1 MTNSSDSGGRGR
13 GVGRPRDEAVRPKVL
28 AATLELLAERG
39 YRGLRADA
47 IANLSGVPKS
57 TIYRRWPSLTRLAI
71 DALDESLGERRF
83 EPSDD
88 PEDDAR
94 RLMSLAHQTLI
105 DNPLGRVMHQIAIEL
120 SGDSEVAEDYRHR
133 IIDPLRNAGIEIC
146 TRGIRQGIWQA
157 KDPSI
162 PVDMMIGMITY
173 RDIILGQSHS
183 EAETMRALDVM
194 FDILRTP
201 R

>member
-1 MTNSSDSGGRGR
+1 M
-13 GVGRPRDEAVRPKVL
+13 
-28 AATLELLAERG
+28 
-39 YRGLRADA
+39 RADA
-47 IANLSGVPKS
+47 IASLSGVPKS

-71 DALDESLGERRF
+71 DAIDVSLGERHF

-94 RLMSLAHQTLI
+94 RLILLAHKALT

-120 SGDSEVAEDYRHR
+120 SGDPKVAEDYRHR

-146 TRGIRQGIWQA
+146 TRGIRRGIWQA
-157 KDPSI
+157 EDPSI

-173 RDIILGQSHS
+173 RAIILGESHS
-183 EAETMRALDVM
+183 EAETQRALDVM
-194 FDILRTP
+194 LDILRT
-201 R
+201 RH